1 MSITLLTDLN
11 IIRHSTLKKSLKIFK
26 ASTSL
31 FPFKHDHN
39 TQLISKC
46 IEYVIT
52 YVIIFVFIK
61 IIIKKLMISFFK
73 AIVPRL

>member
-46 IEYVIT
+46 IEYVNLCNNFCIHKN
-52 YVIIFVFIK
+52 YY
-61 IIIKKLMISFFK
+61 
-73 AIVPRL
+73 